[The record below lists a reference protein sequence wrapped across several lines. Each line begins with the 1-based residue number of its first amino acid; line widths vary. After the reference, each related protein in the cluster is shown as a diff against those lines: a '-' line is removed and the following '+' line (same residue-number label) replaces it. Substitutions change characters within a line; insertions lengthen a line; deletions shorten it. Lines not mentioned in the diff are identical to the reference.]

1 MQRLLDFPI
10 NPNDIEAIRDQAI
23 YELLYSSGLR
33 LAEVLGTDSQRWHGN
48 QEEIRVLGKGSKE
61 RIVPVGLRRER
72 RYQTGKKNDPSGI
85 RSH

>member
-33 LAEVLGTDSQRWHGN
+33 LAEVLGLTVKDVHGN
-48 QEEIRVLGKGSKE
+48 QKRNQGTGQGK
-61 RIVPVGLRRER
+61 
-72 RYQTGKKNDPSGI
+72 
-85 RSH
+85 

>member
-33 LAEVLGTDSQRWHGN
+33 LAEVLGLTVKDVHGKPKRN
-48 QEEIRVLGKGSKE
+48 QGTGQGK
-61 RIVPVGLRRER
+61 
-72 RYQTGKKNDPSGI
+72 
-85 RSH
+85 